1 MRTIGL
7 IETASIARGVRC
19 LDEMVKRAPVA
30 VLQARP
36 VCPGRFIVLVEGE
49 VAAVEESMAAGREV
63 AGDNL
68 VDSLFL
74 ANPHPSLPTAM
85 RASSKP
91 AVFSPIGVVE
101 TTAVAS
107 ALLAADAGCKAAP
120 VELVLVRLAV
130 GMAGKSFVVFSG
142 ILPDIEASIAAAA
155 AVAAEHNRL
164 VETVILANPDP
175 AIETFIS
182 RGTYVSG

>member
-74 ANPHPSLPTAM
+74 ANHALPQ
-85 RASSKP
+85 P
-91 AVFSPIGVVE
+91 
-101 TTAVAS
+101 
-107 ALLAADAGCKAAP
+107 LLHFDQ
-120 VELVLVRLAV
+120 L
-130 GMAGKSFVVFSG
+130 
-142 ILPDIEASIAAAA
+142 IAF
-155 AVAAEHNRL
+155 
-164 VETVILANPDP
+164 
-175 AIETFIS
+175 TFLQ
-182 RGTYVSG
+182 T